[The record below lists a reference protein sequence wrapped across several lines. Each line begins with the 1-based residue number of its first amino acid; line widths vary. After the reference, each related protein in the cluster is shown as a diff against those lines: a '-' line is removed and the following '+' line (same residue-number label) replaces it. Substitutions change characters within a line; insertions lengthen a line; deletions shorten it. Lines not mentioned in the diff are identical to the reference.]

1 LLTAEISQTAYWI
14 GRPCFLHSG
23 TKRGHMQPIVKK
35 WPMVL
40 GGVLVAALAG
50 AGILWVDWDK
60 AFDAVEEWQRPKPK
74 VVQLGPTVLLLSKQE
89 RDRYLVK
96 STLEPRGYT
105 VQMVD
110 TVAQGREALDG
121 APIVMV
127 VVDSAFAGSKKLLQ
141 AAKAKFPNAR
151 LIELRGRRDASE
163 VTGALV
169 NAVSGT

>member
-1 LLTAEISQTAYWI
+1 ME
-14 GRPCFLHSG
+14 PVV
-23 TKRGHMQPIVKK
+23 KKK
-35 WPMVL
+35 WPKVL
-40 GGVLVAALAG
+40 GTVMVAVLAV

-60 AFDAVEEWQRPKPK
+60 AGDAVEEWTRPKPK

-110 TVAQGREALDG
+110 TVEQGRDAMNQETAS
-121 APIVMV
+121 IVMV
-127 VVDSAFAGSKKLLQ
+127 VVDSAAAGSKKLLQ
-141 AAKAKFPNAR
+141 AAKAKFPKAS
-151 LIELRGRRDASE
+151 LIELRGHRDAAD
-163 VTGALV
+163 VTGTLV